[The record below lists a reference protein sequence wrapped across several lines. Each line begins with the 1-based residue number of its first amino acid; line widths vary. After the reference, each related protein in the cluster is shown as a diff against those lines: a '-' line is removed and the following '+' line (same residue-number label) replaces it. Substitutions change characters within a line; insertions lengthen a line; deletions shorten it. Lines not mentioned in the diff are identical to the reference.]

1 MVVLAIDTSTPYL
14 VLGLPQAEWA
24 VHLERRHAEA
34 LWGLLEQFLQRSQT
48 AREGLQGIVVG
59 EGPGSYTGIR
69 VGVAAGLGLARG
81 LDLPVVG
88 VGSLEACQRYPQSI
102 TAAFSQRD
110 QQVFRTTSA
119 GQAARDTLANLSLL
133 PAVVL
138 NQPPSGRRLAQ
149 LGAQALQQGRRGI
162 QPVYL

>member
-14 VLGLPQAEWA
+14 VLGLPRYEWT
-24 VHLERRHAEA
+24 VRLERRHAEA
-34 LWGLLEQFLQRSQT
+34 IWDLLDEFLQRSHT
-48 AREGLQGIVVG
+48 VRENLQGIAVG

-81 LDLPVVG
+81 LGLPVVG
-88 VGSLEACQRYPQSI
+88 VGSLEACQRYPQPV
-102 TAAFSQRD
+102 TAAFSQRNE
-110 QQVFRTTSA
+110 QVFRSSST
-119 GQAARDTLANLSLL
+119 GQSIKDALSGLYSL

-138 NQPPSGRRLAQ
+138 DQPPSGRRLAH

-162 QPVYL
+162 HPIYL